1 MQPAAYANFNLPKL
15 DYDVLLC
22 NLYRDGNDSAGLHA
36 EAEPGSRY
44 RLAQSWRGAPLSARA
59 NEWEAGICRK
69 DCPWQIAG
77 YCRKAQ
83 MNF

>member
-15 DYDVLLC
+15 DHDVALC
-22 NLYRDGNDSAGLHA
+22 DLYRDGNDSAGVHA
-36 EAEPGSRY
+36 DAEPGACY
-44 RLAQSWRGAPLSARA
+44 RLAQPWRGALLSARA

-69 DCPWQIAG
+69 IAHG
-77 YCRKAQ
+77 SLLVIARKAQ

>member
-15 DYDVLLC
+15 DYDVVRC

-36 EAEPGSRY
+36 DAEPRARY

-59 NEWEAGICRK
+59 NEREAGICGK
-69 DCPWQIAG
+69 IAHGSLLVIAG
-77 YCRKAQ
+77 KRK
-83 MNF
+83 